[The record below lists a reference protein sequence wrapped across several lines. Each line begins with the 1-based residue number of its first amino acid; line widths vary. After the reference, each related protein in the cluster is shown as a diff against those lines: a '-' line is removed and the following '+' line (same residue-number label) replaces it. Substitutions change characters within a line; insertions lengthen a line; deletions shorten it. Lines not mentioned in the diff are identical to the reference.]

1 MSISK
6 FRARS
11 RRGWMSIVGLPVL
24 LLPVSS
30 AVRSSLVLIVA
41 GMFIVSC
48 WAGNDGDIEG
58 VKYHMYQ
65 RPVIMPSWCLVWWSE
80 IPFVFNL
87 GGLPVKSIQ
96 IDTNSYNMYK
106 ETRNVIIIY
115 QRHVI

>member
-1 MSISK
+1 
-6 FRARS
+6 
-11 RRGWMSIVGLPVL
+11 MSIVGLPVL

-65 RPVIMPSWCLVWWSE
+65 RPVIMPSIMVAWY
-80 IPFVFNL
+80 
-87 GGLPVKSIQ
+87 GGVRNTVCFQPRRTPSKV
-96 IDTNSYNMYK
+96 NSDRY
-106 ETRNVIIIY
+106 
-115 QRHVI
+115 